1 MKINIGDMA
10 TPNNFK
16 ITNSI
21 GTTDNFAGPE
31 VQFFYITL
39 ITADG
44 SSVLDVRTELGYD
57 ETLHN
62 LQRTILQRGTI
73 LYQRVENAAT
83 GRLDV
88 CMERSGWTAATLQ
101 TAIQGMGTSVGVNN
115 KDVSGSTVTLTEL
128 KLDNS

>member
-1 MKINIGDMA
+1 MA

-21 GTTDNFAGPE
+21 GTTDNFAGPD

-101 TAIQGMGTSVGVNN
+101 TAIRAMGTTVGVNN
-115 KDVSGSTVTLTEL
+115 KDVSTSTVTQTEL